1 MAVTRESRVGPRSEP
16 RIEKGISLARGP
28 ALILGTILLA
38 VGLYFIYKQHD
49 FPKFSNFPSGT
60 ATVKGK
66 VLFGIFGGNG
76 WTGMLTAIAGGLL
89 LFGAAQHLLAKTMS
103 LIVGVV
109 LAVAAILALLNH
121 GNVLGLASANHMT
134 ELAWGV
140 AAVILLFN
148 TLIPRRTR
156 TIEPA
161 YGDGVAERRAGGGR
175 VAAGAA
181 AGAGAGAV
189 AEHEH
194 DRHRERVAEREAGGD
209 RPAAGARGADGAGD
223 GGAGRRHAAEAAVA
237 GAGAGALAEHE
248 HDKHRARREA
258 NGAPADEPRGERG
271 AAVNEP
277 SGDGNPDTQ
286 VTTGRA
292 GPRNADRSEN
302 ATAAQGGSAGSARGG
317 QTASGG
323 QVGLAERA
331 RRWLRPGSEN

>member
-1 MAVTRESRVGPRSEP
+1 MAVRNESRTNPRTEP
-16 RIEKGISLARGP
+16 RIEKGVSLARGP

-38 VGLYFIYKQHD
+38 VGLYFIYKQHT

-89 LFGAAQHLLAKTMS
+89 LFGAAQHLLAKAMS

-109 LAVAAILALLNH
+109 LAAAAILALVNS
-121 GNVLGLASANHMT
+121 GNVLGLPSANHLT
-134 ELAWGV
+134 ELAWGI

-148 TLIPRRTR
+148 TLVPRRTR
-156 TIEPA
+156 TVEPA
-161 YGDGVAERRAGGGR
+161 YDERAAGRRGGGGR
-175 VAAGAA
+175 VATGAA

-189 AEHEH
+189 AEREH
-194 DRHRERVAEREAGGD
+194 DRHRERAAEDPVGD
-209 RPAAGARGADGAGD
+209 RGRDEGATNTEGGPEHAG
-223 GGAGRRHAAEAAVA
+223 RHAAEAGVA

-248 HDKHRARREA
+248 HDRHREERAAGSRTAGEPVADRDASNQAAAGQPARDPGQDATAVRNRE
-258 NGAPADEPRGERG
+258 PAG
-271 AAVNEP
+271 AA
-277 SGDGNPDTQ
+277 Q
-286 VTTGRA
+286 A
-292 GPRNADRSEN
+292 
-302 ATAAQGGSAGSARGG
+302 GGSS
-317 QTASGG
+317 G